1 MGKKRAA
8 DNISLTAF
16 DELFGVPAEGE
27 QIVEVPL
34 NELYE
39 FHNHPFRILDDEKM
53 EETVASVKEQGIIVP
68 GIVRPRKEGGY
79 EIISGH
85 RRKRAAERAGLKKMP
100 VYIRDYTDEQAVC
113 LMVDTNIYREDI
125 LPSEKARA
133 YRMKYD
139 QIKSPGVKG
148 NSLEELGKAA
158 GDRGKTVQRYL
169 WLSNLIDEL
178 MDLVDKRKLG
188 MAQGVDFSF
197 LGEEEQHWAVELMTG
212 CGVYASM
219 EQSARIKD
227 LYKTGDMTKTAM
239 MFVLVETKPKPR
251 KFVLKADRIAEYFP
265 DDTSDEEIE
274 QTILELLEEW
284 KASKK

>member
-125 LPSEKARA
+125 LP
-133 YRMKYD
+133 
-139 QIKSPGVKG
+139 
-148 NSLEELGKAA
+148 
-158 GDRGKTVQRYL
+158 
-169 WLSNLIDEL
+169 
-178 MDLVDKRKLG
+178 
-188 MAQGVDFSF
+188 
-197 LGEEEQHWAVELMTG
+197 
-212 CGVYASM
+212 
-219 EQSARIKD
+219 
-227 LYKTGDMTKTAM
+227 
-239 MFVLVETKPKPR
+239 
-251 KFVLKADRIAEYFP
+251 
-265 DDTSDEEIE
+265 
-274 QTILELLEEW
+274 
-284 KASKK
+284 

>member
-8 DNISLTAF
+8 DNISLESF
-16 DELFGVPAEGE
+16 DDLFGAPAEGE
-27 QIVEVPL
+27 QIVEIPL
-34 NELYE
+34 KELYE

-139 QIKSPGVKG
+139 QMKSPGVKG
-148 NSLEELGKAA
+148 NSLDELGNAA
-158 GDRGKTVQRYL
+158 GESGKTVQRYL

-178 MDLVDKRKLG
+178 LELVDTGKIG
-188 MAQGVDFSF
+188 MAQGIDFSF
-197 LGEEEQHWAVELMTG
+197 LGEEEQHWAVELMKG

-219 EQSARIKD
+219 AQSARIKE
-227 LYKTGDMTKTAM
+227 LYKSGELTKTAM
-239 MFVLVETKPKPR
+239 MFVLVEIKPKPR

-265 DDTSDEEIE
+265 DDVPDTEIE
-274 QTILELLEEW
+274 KTILGLLEEW